1 MSDLEIK
8 KSPRT
13 KDLWSINEGLLYAF
27 AEVEHTDKL
36 VHNIVLN
43 SNGKKV
49 QLTNFD
55 IRVLLNILKE
65 GNYMLLEETA
75 FPIK

>member
-1 MSDLEIK
+1 MKDFEFLDLDEFL
-8 KSPRT
+8 
-13 KDLWSINEGLLYAF
+13 DVAD
-27 AEVEHTDKL
+27 EVEHTDKL